1 MHTSVLVADHHCL
14 LRQGL
19 RSLLNS
25 HGEFR
30 VIGEAR
36 DSAEA
41 LEFIAAGSPDL
52 LLIDSN
58 LPSLGGTQTA
68 MLMKRRMP
76 GIRIV
81 MLTGFMTED
90 WLRNASRTAA
100 VGCVS
105 RDASFEELLTAL
117 RRAVSVQTYASP
129 AVPPLLARSALIS
142 LSNEGSVHERIA
154 KLTERERSILLL
166 IVEGCTNRATAQQ
179 LSVSQKTVEKH
190 RASLMRKIGVH
201 NATELMIA
209 AMKLGIIDRPPLSR
223 PRTAGAAHEAGSAAF

>member
-1 MHTSVLVADHHCL
+1 MKTLCMYRFGTPSHQQVKPMHISVLLADHHCL

-19 RSLLNS
+19 RSLLNG

-30 VIGEAR
+30 AIGEAR

-41 LEFIAAGSPDL
+41 LEFVTTNSPDL

-142 LSNEGSVHERIA
+142 LSNEGGVHERIA
-154 KLTERERSILLL
+154 KLTERERSILPLNRRTHQ
-166 IVEGCTNRATAQQ
+166 IVVFYNKQSHGRA
-179 LSVSQKTVEKH
+179 
-190 RASLMRKIGVH
+190 ASLVYMGRIV
-201 NATELMIA
+201 
-209 AMKLGIIDRPPLSR
+209 RPHV
-223 PRTAGAAHEAGSAAF
+223 AQ